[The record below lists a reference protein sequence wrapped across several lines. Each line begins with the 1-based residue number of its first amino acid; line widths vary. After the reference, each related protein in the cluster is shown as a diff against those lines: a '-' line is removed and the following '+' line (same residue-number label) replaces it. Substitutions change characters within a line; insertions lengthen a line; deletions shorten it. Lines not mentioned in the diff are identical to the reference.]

1 MAPPP
6 RAGEEPAG
14 PICAWRHRAPS
25 GTCPGSLLRSPGSRV
40 CSHQGPRGLR
50 ATWRPRGLV
59 WLPASLPGGPQEK
72 RRPQHLPPGN
82 GAKAAAPPPPAANSR
97 PPRSFLFQEHA
108 EPVPPRDF
116 GTSSSFD
123 LGFAYPSFLRG
134 WNLFV
139 ILVYS
144 QMPPPDHRPKQH
156 PPELTNH
163 SLFCTA
169 AIQVLF
175 RGLLNIS
182 PPVPELRMG
191 NKWRTG
197 SERQDR
203 VLEDVQWPLW
213 VFNLLSLTPRERGVT
228 EVARPGSRGRAQAD
242 RKGPAGHVGT
252 SPHPLTAH
260 PPPCSGRDQVGD
272 REGPGPPKSSRPG
285 GRASPFSLF
294 NLALLS

>member
-1 MAPPP
+1 MPRLAAAVPGVTCLRPPGPTRLARHLAAARLGLAPRLSPWRP
-6 RAGEEPAG
+6 AGGGGGEEA
-14 PICAWRHRAPS
+14 ASASSS
-25 GTCPGSLLRSPGSRV
+25 GKWGQGSRF
-40 CSHQGPRGLR
+40 
-50 ATWRPRGLV
+50 
-59 WLPASLPGGPQEK
+59 
-72 RRPQHLPPGN
+72 
-82 GAKAAAPPPPAANSR
+82 PPPPS
-97 PPRSFLFQEHA
+97 PPPPPT
-108 EPVPPRDF
+108 PVPPAASCSRNTPSRFHLGTLAPAVPSTWDLPTPAFF
-116 GTSSSFD
+116 GD
-123 LGFAYPSFLRG
+123 GI
-134 WNLFV
+134 FV

-203 VLEDVQWPLW
+203 VLGDVQWPLW
-213 VFNLLSLTPRERGVT
+213 VSNLLSLTPREQGVT

-260 PPPCSGRDQVGD
+260 PPPCSGRDKVGD